1 MARRH
6 LSKKQARGLA
16 EQQAGRLF
24 ELAETEARAGKDDR
38 ARRYVSL
45 ALRVS
50 ERYKAP
56 ARHKRTYCPS
66 CHAFF
71 VPPRNVRVRT
81 GKRRLSL
88 TCLQCGHIQRFPI
101 GHEWKGREDD

>member
-16 EQQAGRLF
+16 EQQVGRLF
-24 ELAETEARAGKDDR
+24 ELAEIEARSGKDDR

-50 ERYKAP
+50 ERYKTP
-56 ARHKRTYCPS
+56 ARHKRMYCPS

-71 VPPRNVRVRT
+71 VPPKNVRVRT

-88 TCLQCGHIQRFPI
+88 TCLQCGHIQRYPI
-101 GHEWKGREDD
+101 GNDWGGPGDG

>member
-6 LSKKQARGLA
+6 LSKKQARGIA
-16 EQQAGRLF
+16 EQQVSRLF
-24 ELAETEARAGKDDR
+24 ELAEIEARAGKDER
-38 ARRYVSL
+38 ASRYVSL

-50 ERYKAP
+50 ERYKTP

-81 GKRRLSL
+81 GKRRLSM
-88 TCLQCGHIQRFPI
+88 TCLKCGHIQRLPI
-101 GHEWKGREDD
+101 GSDWTGG